1 MLGASD
7 NEMHSYL
14 EIAYAISQHGA
25 QPNKDLAELWKRI
38 VFNVLISNTDD
49 HLRNHGFLYEHQK
62 GWKLSPVYDINQTPA
77 AIKPRILSM
86 SIDFNNNE
94 ASLDLALSVIED
106 FRFTKKQFEKL
117 SIADTA
123 GKDPS
128 ENIMLTF
135 GTFQTIIELVAEL
148 SASKAAAEAIAKYKK

>member
-1 MLGASD
+1 MR
-7 NEMHSYL
+7 EK
-14 EIAYAISQHGA
+14 E
-25 QPNKDLAELWKRI
+25 
-38 VFNVLISNTDD
+38 
-49 HLRNHGFLYEHQK
+49 
-62 GWKLSPVYDINQTPA
+62 
-77 AIKPRILSM
+77 
-86 SIDFNNNE
+86 
-94 ASLDLALSVIED
+94 
-106 FRFTKKQFEKL
+106 FEKL